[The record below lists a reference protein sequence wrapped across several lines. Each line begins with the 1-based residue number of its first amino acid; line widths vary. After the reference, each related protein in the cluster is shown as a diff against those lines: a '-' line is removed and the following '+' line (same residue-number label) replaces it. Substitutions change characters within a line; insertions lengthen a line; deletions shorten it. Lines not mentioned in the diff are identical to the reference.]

1 MTATTECTL
10 TVGIADL
17 QAAIAS
23 VAPHAEKPKQ
33 GDEQPIT
40 CRVRL
45 AAGKTH
51 LVVSATDSRTSAVA
65 WVKILADSRK
75 GKFKPTDGPL
85 IVDVLPTHA
94 RALGDSQTPNR
105 VDGEDHG
112 ECILTLSLSKVS
124 IVDRSG
130 KYPDTAHVVT
140 PLRQEASDT
149 IPGTEDM
156 GYPPVEALVG
166 KAFSRARGEHKTL
179 LPPAGMLGRFEK
191 AAAEYGEP
199 LVIEP
204 VGDPDNTGWLVWCG
218 TQFAGLLLARQE
230 DDQER
235 RRRHSRRLDFL
246 RRLGLLTAEDEARIA
261 LGGDDVPLDSDEVD
275 GDEDGSDG

>member
-17 QAAIAS
+17 QAAISS

-45 AAGKTH
+45 AAGKDH
-51 LVVSATDSRTSAVA
+51 LVVSATDVRTSAVA
-65 WVKILADSRK
+65 WVKILGDSRK
-75 GKFKPTDGPL
+75 GKFAVTDGPFV
-85 IVDVLPTHA
+85 VDLLPTHA
-94 RALGDSQTPNR
+94 RALAASQTPIR
-105 VDGEDHG
+105 EEGEDYG
-112 ECILTLSLSKVS
+112 EAALTLTLDEVT

-130 KYPDTAHVVT
+130 KYPGVAHTVT
-140 PLRQEASDT
+140 PLKQEATDT

-156 GYPPVEALVG
+156 GYPNVEAMLA
-166 KAFSRARGEHKTL
+166 KAFSRARGVQKTL
-179 LPPAGMLGRFEK
+179 LPPVGMLGRFEK

-199 LVIEP
+199 LVVEP
-204 VGDPDNTGWLVWCG
+204 VGEADATAWLIWCG
-218 TQFAGLLLARQE
+218 TRFAGQLNARQE
-230 DDQER
+230 DDQET
-235 RRRHSRRLDFL
+235 RRRHSRRIDFL

-261 LGGDDVPLDSDEVD
+261 LGGDDVPLDSDED
-275 GDEDGSDG
+275 DEDGES

>member
-40 CRVRL
+40 CRVRF
-45 AAGKTH
+45 AAGKD
-51 LVVSATDSRTSAVA
+51 LLAISATDARTSAVA

-75 GKFKPTDGPL
+75 GKFAPADGPFV
-85 IVDVLPTHA
+85 VDVLPTHA
-94 RALGDSQTPNR
+94 RQIAGSQTPIR
-105 VDGEDHG
+105 EEGEDYG
-112 ECILTLSLSKVS
+112 EAVLTLALDEVS

-130 KYPDTAHVVT
+130 KYPGTAHTVT
-140 PLRQEASDT
+140 PLKQEATDT

-166 KAFSRARGEHKTL
+166 KAFQRARGEHKTL
-179 LPPAGMLGRFEK
+179 LPPAGMLARFEK

-204 VGDPDNTGWLVWCG
+204 VGDPDNVGWLVWCG
-218 TQFAGLLLARQE
+218 TRFAGQLLARQE

-246 RRLGLLTAEDEARIA
+246 RRLGLLSAEDEARIA
-261 LGGDDVPLDSDEVD
+261 LGGDDVPLDSDETD
-275 GDEDGSDG
+275 GEDGSDG